1 MVQYQELYKKYR
13 PRVFEEV
20 VGQDNAIN
28 QIKTLILNDRVP
40 TGIGFN
46 AIHGSGKT
54 TISKI
59 IAKAL
64 NCENPIDKTTPCN
77 KCQTCVAIDNNVQ
90 LGVVYISAANTG
102 SVEDIRELVNKANLS
117 YPVKKPVFIVDEIHN
132 LSKAAFDALL
142 IPLESEKMKT
152 LFLFSTTEPDKV
164 PPAVL
169 SRIQNLT
176 LPPVHWKVIARHLY
190 SICQKEGISEEKI
203 TKEDLV
209 ACAKDS
215 KGSVRN
221 AIQNLET
228 LLNSGKLPTSSTS
241 QLIQAIVKGDTVE
254 LLKVTRQMN
263 EDGANF
269 VKTME
274 NIFREFTTSL
284 ENIAGDTSIVS
295 NESMLIAKETNGQFI
310 LKSLDILGEGVSS
323 MKNKLVT
330 PQVLFEIPLIKLSLM
345 AKQFKK

>member
-1 MVQYQELYKKYR
+1 MSHYQELYKKYR
-13 PRVFEEV
+13 PKVFEEV
-20 VGQDNAIN
+20 IGQDVAIQ
-28 QIKTLILNDRVP
+28 QIKSLISNDRIP

-54 TISKI
+54 TLSKI

-77 KCQTCVAIDNNVQ
+77 KCATCKAIDENVQ
-90 LGVVYISAANTG
+90 IGVVYISAANNG

-117 YPVKKPVFIVDEIHN
+117 YPVNHAVFIIDEYHN
-132 LSKAAFDALL
+132 LSKSAFDALL

-164 PPAVL
+164 PPAML
-169 SRIQNLT
+169 SRIQSLT
-176 LPPVHWKVIARHLY
+176 LPPVHWKILTRHLY
-190 SICQKEGISEEKI
+190 HICQLEGITEDKI
-203 TKEDLV
+203 SKEDLM
-209 ACAKDS
+209 ACAKDA

-241 QLIQAIVKGDTVE
+241 EIIKSIVKSDTVA
-254 LLKVTRQMN
+254 LLKTTRQMN

-274 NIFREFTTSL
+274 NIYREFVTAL
-284 ENIAGDTSIVS
+284 ENIAGDTTVIS
-295 NESMLIAKETNGQFI
+295 NESMLIAKETSGQFI

-323 MKNKLVT
+323 MKNKLVSQ
-330 PQVLFEIPLIKLSLM
+330 QVLFEIPLIKLSLM
-345 AKQFKK
+345 PKTKK